1 MASSNST
8 DSSMYDLDVLD
19 EIGPATRICLEEAGF
34 RSLRD
39 LVIRGANDVAN
50 ATGINIDK
58 CSSMCNKARLK
69 LEDLGIYDK
78 PFVPAT
84 LIYDRRKLE
93 NRISSGSKNLDNLLG
108 GGFETKSVTE
118 LYGEFGT
125 GKTQICHTLCVTV
138 QKNSKTAGPN
148 QRALYIDTENTFR
161 PERIVSIANARKLDP
176 TSVLEN
182 IIVAKAFN
190 SSHQEVIIEEAA
202 HVIQLHGIRLLLID
216 SAVSLYRAEFLGR
229 PLLMERQ
236 QRMNRFLHML
246 LRIAEICS
254 VAVVIT
260 NQILSSPD
268 ALFGDS
274 IRPSGGNIMGHTT
287 TYRIFLRRAGKNRIA
302 RMVDSPYHAEREVT
316 FTLNEQGIGDPQES

>member
-1 MASSNST
+1 
-8 DSSMYDLDVLD
+8 MYDLDVLD

-125 GKTQICHTLCVTV
+125 DL
-138 QKNSKTAGPN
+138 
-148 QRALYIDTENTFR
+148 
-161 PERIVSIANARKLDP
+161 VSNPDRKSTRL
-176 TSVLEN
+176 
-182 IIVAKAFN
+182 N
-190 SSHQEVIIEEAA
+190 SSHMSI
-202 HVIQLHGIRLLLID
+202 
-216 SAVSLYRAEFLGR
+216 SYAVFCLKKKKK
-229 PLLMERQ
+229 
-236 QRMNRFLHML
+236 
-246 LRIAEICS
+246 
-254 VAVVIT
+254 
-260 NQILSSPD
+260 
-268 ALFGDS
+268 
-274 IRPSGGNIMGHTT
+274 
-287 TYRIFLRRAGKNRIA
+287 KNKK
-302 RMVDSPYHAEREVT
+302 HK
-316 FTLNEQGIGDPQES
+316 